1 MASLKDDTVIQL
13 QRISTICKLKVPV
26 VVVWC
31 MTYNHANYIKEALDG
46 FVTQI
51 ASFPFIVIV
60 HDDASS
66 DKTSE
71 IVCEYGEKYSDIIY
85 PIIETQNQYSKQD
98 GSLDYIMKAAIKATG
113 AKYIAMCEG
122 DDYWT
127 DPLKLQKQ
135 VNVLEKKIE
144 IGGVYSRVQCY
155 FQGHRKFEG
164 YIGKDYISFEN
175 LLREN
180 TIPTLTVLIRKELLL
195 KYIEEIKPERQNWEM
210 GDYPMWLWIAY
221 KSKFYFMN
229 EITGVYR
236 ILNESVSHSDS
247 VDRHIEFYNSCR
259 DIQHYFIDYS
269 HRFDLLNWV
278 EEYYNSRM
286 YQLCL
291 EQNYIEI
298 KSYRDYFKTI
308 KPTSFKTKM
317 FKISANYRIC
327 EYLMKIC
334 LQNIFIRKLYNNI
347 NK

>member
-85 PIIETQNQYSKQD
+85 PIIETENQYSKQD
-98 GSLDYIMKAAIKATG
+98 GSLDYIMK
-113 AKYIAMCEG
+113 
-122 DDYWT
+122 
-127 DPLKLQKQ
+127 
-135 VNVLEKKIE
+135 EKKIE

>member
-85 PIIETQNQYSKQD
+85 PIIETENQYSKQD

-135 VNVLEKKIE
+135 VDFLENHSDYSFCCARFQKYNQVDNIFTKEYAFDYYLEGIDLEITKSIFFKIWVTQPLTALFRSESYLKSIVALKKYK
-144 IGGVYSRVQCY
+144 YSRDVHLFYHLLKQGKGCSLNQFVGIYRIHSKGVAGTRNALQCVRDSKNIY
-155 FQGHRKFEG
+155 WELWWYNKNDWHLFF
-164 YIGKDYISFEN
+164 YLVY
-175 LLREN
+175 
-180 TIPTLTVLIRKELLL
+180 VLLL
-195 KYIEEIKPERQNWEM
+195 
-210 GDYPMWLWIAY
+210 
-221 KSKFYFMN
+221 F
-229 EITGVYR
+229 VYR
-236 ILNESVSHSDS
+236 KYLS
-247 VDRHIEFYNSCR
+247 R
-259 DIQHYFIDYS
+259 DIQ
-269 HRFDLLNWV
+269 
-278 EEYYNSRM
+278 
-286 YQLCL
+286 
-291 EQNYIEI
+291 
-298 KSYRDYFKTI
+298 
-308 KPTSFKTKM
+308 
-317 FKISANYRIC
+317 
-327 EYLMKIC
+327 
-334 LQNIFIRKLYNNI
+334 
-347 NK
+347 

>member
-31 MTYNHANYIKEALDG
+31 MTYNHANYIKDALDG

-71 IVCEYGEKYSDIIY
+71 IVREYGEKYPDIIS
-85 PIIETQNQYSKQD
+85 PIIETENQYSKSD

-135 VNVLEKKIE
+135 VDFLEANPEYGMIYTKIQRFYQASGKLKE
-144 IGGVYSRVQCY
+144 IWGGN
-155 FQGHRKFEG
+155 HE
-164 YIGKDYISFEN
+164 SFSD

-180 TIPTLTVLIRKELLL
+180 TIPTLSVLIIRDIFIDYQK
-195 KYIEEIKPERQNWEM
+195 EIKPEIRDWKM
-210 GDYPMWLWIAY
+210 GDYPLWLYVSA
-221 KSKFYFMN
+221 KSRIKFLSKV
-229 EITGVYR
+229 TGVYR
-236 ILNESVSHSDS
+236 VLEQSASHNVNRIASIDFGLNY
-247 VDRHIEFYNSCR
+247 RKIAYFFAMKYG
-259 DIQHYFIDYS
+259 DIQDC
-269 HRFDLLNWV
+269 LLTRNNLAWI
-278 EEYYNSRM
+278 
-286 YQLCL
+286 Q
-291 EQNYIEI
+291 YIHHVYI
-298 KSYRDYFKTI
+298 GNVYLAK
-308 KPTSFKTKM
+308 
-317 FKISANYRIC
+317 KISKH
-327 EYLMKIC
+327 YLISKQNSIMKNVFFLVGLFSVC
-334 LQNIFIRKLYNNI
+334 LVRKLYD
-347 NK
+347 KLS